1 MNTLIC
7 NLKLKVLVN
16 LMVIL
21 PTRNYYGYQIYIPLA
36 TKTLSSNLGLIGLI
50 LSLSFKNI
58 YLESRY

>member
-1 MNTLIC
+1 M
-7 NLKLKVLVN
+7 N

-21 PTRNYYGYQIYIPLA
+21 PTRNYYGYQIHIPLA
-36 TKTLSSNLGLIGLI
+36 TKTLGSNLGLIGLI